1 MRAICVDDERLLME
15 DTVSL
20 LGELPQ
26 IDTAKGFTRAAES
39 STRVRRLCKPHNG
52 SYPKKPDM
60 KAANGNFL

>member
-26 IDTAKGFTRAAES
+26 IDTAKGFTRAADALAWLVYRGLDR
-39 STRVRRLCKPHNG
+39 T
-52 SYPKKPDM
+52 
-60 KAANGNFL
+60 